1 MEEVLLFLMTYVFVF
16 LIYQLFVIS
25 KSKRKNSKKM
35 PVEVNYL
42 ISVYKID
49 IDKINYKKLLLLIS
63 LVSSLD
69 ISIIVT
75 LVLVFNSYFVKLIVS
90 LLITIPIIIL
100 SYHLVGNYY
109 KKKGMIKND

>member
-1 MEEVLLFLMTYVFVF
+1 MKEILLFLMTYVFVF
-16 LIYQLFVIS
+16 LIYQIFIVN

-35 PVEVNYL
+35 PMEIKYL

-49 IDKINYKKLLLLIS
+49 MNKINYKRLLLLIS

-75 LVLVFNSYFVKLIVS
+75 LVLVFNSYFVKLIVA
-90 LLITIPIIIL
+90 LLITIPIIIF
-100 SYHLVGNYY
+100 SYYLVGNYY